1 VNPPALPESALA
13 GSRVAIAAVV
23 LIETLALPV
32 REVSS
37 ELVATMLI
45 ESGDGAEMGAVNT
58 PVDEIPPQGDPIP
71 EQDVPVTFHVT
82 L

>member
-1 VNPPALPESALA
+1 
-13 GSRVAIAAVV
+13 
-23 LIETLALPV
+23 
-32 REVSS
+32 
-37 ELVATMLI
+37 MLI